1 VAEGLAQL
9 QGFWQKLTLVQRV
22 VLVGV
27 ALVVGGVGLYMA
39 NWIRQPTLVLL
50 KGNLPPEEAAA
61 MEDKFKESGLAYKVQ
76 GTRMYVD
83 AQRKD
88 EAVLLL
94 ARENL
99 IGGDRGGYEL
109 LDKEKIGAPPSST
122 AMLQK
127 RAQEGEIEKLLKQ
140 IDGVVTARVMIAPGE
155 ASVFGNR
162 GRESSASVM
171 VTLDTGIVANA
182 AMIRTIVNTVSG
194 AVNIPPG
201 RVAVSDSRGKPLA
214 GQSTPDDG
222 TALGGGGSYFDYKI
236 RVDEADAK
244 KIQDMLDA
252 VLGPGRSS
260 VKVSNVIATT
270 AVVRTTRTPTD
281 IKAPTTEEITDR
293 DRNPNGIADAA
304 GNIESERE
312 SVIRTTYV
320 VGETVV
326 TEQELPG
333 TVQSK
338 SVAVFVD
345 LLPAAKSGATA
356 EPVMTV
362 LDVEEIVRAA
372 VGIGESDTIKVVSVP
387 FPRMEWDEPADAA
400 EVVYGPAYVM
410 YLVKQGSVGLLSL
423 AAVVTLWLLS
433 RPKRERVAK
442 ASPAA
447 PAVAEL
453 VASDEPAPALPGGS
467 VMAALSDTTA
477 GLLPGLTEVDLNA
490 DRLRAHIA
498 KALQDNPE
506 EVKRL
511 FLSWVDS
518 DKELV

>member
-9 QGFWQKLTLVQRV
+9 RGLWQKLTLTQRV
-22 VLVGV
+22 VMVGV
-27 ALVVGGVGLYMA
+27 ALAVVGVGLYMA
-39 NWIRQPTLVLL
+39 HRISQPTMVLL
-50 KGNLPPEEAAA
+50 KGNLPLDEAAA
-61 MEDKFKESGLAYKVQ
+61 IEDKLRESGVAYRMQ

-83 AQRKD
+83 EQRKD
-88 EAVLLL
+88 EAVLML

-127 RAQEGEIEKLLKQ
+127 RAQEGEIEKLLRQ

-171 VTLDTGIVANA
+171 VTLDTGVTAGA

-194 AVNIPPG
+194 AVNIPAH
-201 RVAVSDSRGKPLA
+201 RVSVSDSRGQPLA
-214 GQSTPDDG
+214 GQSTAAEG
-222 TALGGGGSYFDYKI
+222 SALGGGNNS
-236 RVDEADAK
+236 
-244 KIQDMLDA
+244 
-252 VLGPGRSS
+252 VLGHGRSS

-270 AVVRTTRTPTD
+270 AIVRTTKTPTD
-281 IKAPTTEEITDR
+281 IKAPTQEEITTR
-293 DRNPNGIADAA
+293 DRNGNRVPDAA
-304 GNIESERE
+304 GNIESENE
-312 SVIRTTYV
+312 EVIKTTYL

-333 TVQSK
+333 IVESK

-345 LLPAAKSGATA
+345 LMPATA
-356 EPVMTV
+356 KPGEEAVPVTQIQ
-362 LDVEEIVRAA
+362 DVEEIVRAA
-372 VGIGESDTIKVVSVP
+372 VGIGEMDTVKVVSVS
-387 FPRMEWDEPADAA
+387 FPRSPDMMLPPELDEVAGGA
-400 EVVYGPAYVM
+400 AYVM
-410 YLVKQGSVGLLSL
+410 ELVKQGSLGVLAL

-433 RPKRERVAK
+433 RPRRERVVKSA
-442 ASPAA
+442 PG

-453 VASDEPAPALPGGS
+453 VSSDGPVPSLPGGAAR
-467 VMAALSDTTA
+467 AALTDATI

-490 DRLRAHIA
+490 ERLRAHIT

>member
-1 VAEGLAQL
+1 VAEGLTQL
-9 QGFWQKLTLVQRV
+9 RGFWQKLTPARRV
-22 VLVGV
+22 VLVAV
-27 ALVVGGVGLYMA
+27 ALAVVGVGTYMA
-39 NWIRQPTLVLL
+39 NWVRQPTMVLL
-50 KGNLPPEEAAA
+50 KGNLPPDEAAA
-61 MEDKFKESGLAYKVQ
+61 IEDKLKDAGVAYKVQ

-83 AQRKD
+83 GQRKD

-171 VTLDTGIVANA
+171 VTLDTGVIASA

-194 AVNIPPG
+194 AVNIPPH

-214 GQSTPDDG
+214 GQSGPDDG
-222 TALGGGGSYFDYKI
+222 TALGGGGSYHDYKA
-236 RVDEADAK
+236 RVDDADAK

-270 AVVRTTRTPTD
+270 AKVTTTRTPTD
-281 IKAPTTEEITDR
+281 VKAPITEEITKR
-293 DRNPNGIADAA
+293 NRNPLGLADAA
-304 GNIESERE
+304 GNIESEKEEVERN
-312 SVIRTTYV
+312 TFV

-333 TVQSK
+333 TVTSK

-345 LLPAAKSGATA
+345 LLPPAKADQTP
-356 EPVMTV
+356 EPVMSV
-362 LDVEEIVRAA
+362 QDVEEIVRAA
-372 VGIGESDTIKVVSVP
+372 VGIGETDTIKVVSVP
-387 FPRMEWDEPADAA
+387 FPRWADAVESDGAA

-410 YLVKQGSVGLLSL
+410 DLVKQGSVGVLSL

-433 RPKRERVAK
+433 RPRRERSAK
-442 ASPAA
+442 AEAMAGAAADASIPAA
-447 PAVAEL
+447 LPVA
-453 VASDEPAPALPGGS
+453 
-467 VMAALSDTTA
+467 TA

-490 DRLRAHIA
+490 ERLRAHIT